1 MFFSAVKKTAEVAGF
16 IETEPELELVEAEP
30 LTPEKQKRT
39 TLTLQQVGHVRYNAF
54 NPADDLA
61 TLQKVFGVLKDKVT
75 RIVMRCPDC
84 LNEGHCEVDQF
95 EEDEE
100 IRCSECGYEDGFI
113 NFDEGIQGIWE
124 SSITPD
130 QDVVG
135 NWRHDRQQLLT
146 YYAALEGREGVDRSG
161 VRDEEPHFWNFSGEY
176 ASNNQPLYQS
186 SMYDWHKVCAD
197 WTQLCGEID
206 YLLEE
211 PEQEDD

>member
-16 IETEPELELVEAEP
+16 IETDEPELGLVEAEP

-39 TLTLQQVGHVRYNAF
+39 TLTLQQVGHVRYNVF

-61 TLQKVFGVLKDKVT
+61 TLQKVFGVLRDKVT
-75 RIVMRCPDC
+75 RNAMQCPDC

-100 IRCSECGYEDGFI
+100 IRCSECGHIDDFSR
-113 NFDEGIQGIWE
+113 FDEGVQDIWE
-124 SSITPD
+124 SSITPK
-130 QDVVG
+130 QDVVN
-135 NWRHDRQQLLT
+135 NWRHSKQALMT
-146 YYAALEGREGVDRSG
+146 YYAALEGREGMDRVG
-161 VRDEEPHFWNFSGEY
+161 VRDEEPHHYTFNGEY
-176 ASNNQPLYQS
+176 GRGQALYQS
-186 SMYDWHKVCAD
+186 SLYDWQKEYAD
-197 WTQLCGEID
+197 WVQCCGEID